1 MRRQKGDR
9 RMLKLEWKKLL
20 SNKLMLVVIVAI
32 IAIPTIYTTLFLGSM
47 WDPYGN
53 MDKLPV
59 AVVNEDKPVEY
70 EGETLNIGKEM
81 VENLK
86 EDGSLNFSFTD
97 KERARQGLKDGS
109 YYMVITIPEDF
120 SANAAT
126 LTREKPEKMELSYET
141 NPGTNYI
148 ASKMSET
155 AMEKIQSSVREEVTR
170 TYAEAVFEQI
180 GKAGDGM
187 EEAADGSGKL
197 QEGTRELASG
207 NEQIEENLQ
216 VLADSTLV
224 FRDGSQTLEEGLKTY
239 TDGVTAADKGA
250 RELQDGASELNKG
263 TKTLDSGAKELAG
276 GSESLDAGA
285 QSLEEGMGQL
295 EGKIPGLSQGVRAL
309 SQGSSQLAAGVKTA
323 GEGSKSLKAGAEQT
337 DRGLASL
344 QEGLDQL
351 NSAASQ
357 LPGQTQK
364 LQEGTNEVYEGA
376 AQLSQGMKLLE
387 EQAVP
392 GISASIDQVNGQLQD
407 GGKQVFDSVKEGA
420 DQLKSS
426 ADQLLAGIQGT
437 ESMSQETGSGDQL
450 GDTLEGNAQEA
461 GNQAEAAQAA
471 AENLGGVESTDASY
485 LSDSLQ
491 QAIDSGDIDAV
502 ASVAWEAVA
511 AAQQNAD
518 AANEAGSRLQE
529 ASQALGNS
537 SAALSQ
543 DQQTMA
549 EAARQARD
557 MTGAGLAGENSTDL
571 SSVVKGLQALSE
583 GLGQLSAQT
592 ETAGEQYLAG
602 VDSGMEQLKSGIGTQ
617 VGDSLSQ
624 LREGAD
630 RLTQGSGEVNR
641 GVEQLTEAAPALA
654 GGIQSAKDGA
664 GALKTQGTEAL
675 VQGAGQL
682 DEGFGRLVQGSS
694 DLDKGVQEMQG
705 QLPALSQGVE
715 QLSQGAK
722 DLKQGTGSLKTGAQT
737 LSQGAGTLSAG
748 MDTLVAGTSKLS
760 QGTGQLTANN
770 QALLGGAV
778 QLEDGA
784 SQISSGASQLHDGS
798 KTLGSGIEQLAEGTR
813 TLKDSLAE
821 GAKQIRD
828 TNKGEDTADMF
839 AAPVETKETQI
850 TRVENN
856 GHAMAPY
863 MMSVALWVG
872 CIAFSLMYPLTKYS
886 GKLKSGLAWWGSKAS
901 VLYLIAL
908 LQAAVMIFMLHLCD
922 GFEPV
927 EMGKTLAVACLA
939 SVAFMSVMYFFTN
952 TFGKVGSFLMLVF
965 MVIQLAGSV
974 GTYPLELSGSFVP
987 YLHDWV
993 PFTYTVEAFR
1003 STISGGESI
1012 QEAVIFLTV
1021 LWIVFTLLT
1030 ILEFQ
1035 IRTLKMKRGKRT
1047 LDNWLEEKGLA

>member
-1 MRRQKGDR
+1 
-9 RMLKLEWKKLL
+9 MLKLEWKKLL
-20 SNKLMLVVIVAI
+20 GNKLMLVVIVAI

-53 MDKLPV
+53 TDKLPV
-59 AVVNEDKPVEY
+59 AVVNEDQPVEY

-81 VENLK
+81 VKNLK

-97 KERARQGLKDGS
+97 KESARQGLKDGS
-109 YYMVITIPEDF
+109 YYMVITIPENF

-126 LTREKPEKMELSYET
+126 LTREKTEKMELSYET

-187 EEAADGSGKL
+187 EKAADGSEKL
-197 QEGTRELASG
+197 QEGARELASG
-207 NEQIEENLQ
+207 NEEIESNLQ

-224 FRDGSQTLEEGLKTY
+224 FRDGSKTLEEGLKTY
-239 TDGVTAADKGA
+239 TDGVTAADSGA
-250 RELQDGASELNKG
+250 RELQDGAKQLNTG
-263 TKTLDSGAKELAG
+263 SKTLDSGMKELAAG
-276 GSESLDAGA
+276 AGSLDDGA
-285 QSLEEGMGQL
+285 AALNDGMAQL
-295 EGKIPGLSQGVRAL
+295 DGKIPALSQGVQAL
-309 SQGSSQLAAGVKTA
+309 SQGSSQLAAGAKSA
-323 GEGSKSLKAGAEQT
+323 GEGSSSLKAGAEKV
-337 DRGLASL
+337 DSSLAAL
-344 QEGLDQL
+344 HEGLEQL
-351 NSAASQ
+351 NAAASQ

-364 LQEGTNEVYEGA
+364 LQEGTNAVYEGA
-376 AQLSQGMKLLE
+376 DQLSQGMQLLE

-407 GGKQVFDSVKEGA
+407 SGNQVFASVKGGA
-420 DQLKSS
+420 DQLKAST
-426 ADQLLAGIQGT
+426 DQLIASVQGM
-437 ESMSQETGSGDQL
+437 ESMPQETEGADQL
-450 GDTLEGNAQEA
+450 GDTLAGNAQEA
-461 GNQAEAAQAA
+461 QSQAEAAGAA

-485 LSDSLQ
+485 LNDSLQ
-491 QAIDSGDIDAV
+491 QAIDSGDMDAV

-511 AAQQNAD
+511 VAQQNAD
-518 AANEAGSRLQE
+518 AANEAGNRLQE
-529 ASQALGNS
+529 AAQALWNS

-543 DQQTMA
+543 DQQTM
-549 EAARQARD
+549 EQAAQQVQG
-557 MTGAGLAGENSTDL
+557 MTGTNSAGSNSAGMD
-571 SSVVKGLQALSE
+571 SVVSGLQALSD

-592 ETAGEQYLAG
+592 ETAGEQFLAG
-602 VDSGMEQLKSGIGTQ
+602 VDSGMDQLKDGISTQ
-617 VGDSLSQ
+617 VGGSVTQ

-630 RLTQGSGEVNR
+630 RLVQGSGAVNS
-641 GVEQLTEAAPALA
+641 GVEQLSAAAPALT
-654 GGIQSAKDGA
+654 GGIQTAEDGA
-664 GALKTQGTEAL
+664 GALKTQGTEVL
-675 VQGAGQL
+675 VQGAQQL
-682 DEGFGRLVQGSS
+682 DDGIVRLVQGSS
-694 DLDKGVQEMQG
+694 DLDNGVQEMQG
-705 QLPALSQGVE
+705 QLPALSQGVQ
-715 QLSQGAK
+715 QLSEGTRE
-722 DLKQGTGSLKTGAQT
+722 LKQGTESMKTGA
-737 LSQGAGTLSAG
+737 GALTEGTGTLSAG
-748 MDTLVAGTSKLS
+748 MDTLEAGTSQLTE
-760 QGTGQLTANN
+760 GTGQLTANN
-770 QALLGGAV
+770 QALLGGAG

-798 KTLGSGIEQLAEGTR
+798 KTLGDGIEQLATGST
-813 TLKDSLAE
+813 TLKDSLAD
-821 GAKQIRD
+821 GAKQIQE
-828 TNKGEDTADMF
+828 TNKGQDTADMF

-850 TRVENN
+850 TTVENN

-872 CIAFSLMYPLTKYS
+872 CIAFSLMYPLTQYS

-901 VLYLIAL
+901 VLYLIAV
-908 LQAAVMIFMLHLCD
+908 LQAVVMIFMLHVCD

-952 TFGKVGSFLMLVF
+952 TLGKVGSFLMLVF

-1012 QEAVIFLTV
+1012 QGAVIFLIV

-1035 IRTLKMKRGKRT
+1035 IRTLKIKRGKRT